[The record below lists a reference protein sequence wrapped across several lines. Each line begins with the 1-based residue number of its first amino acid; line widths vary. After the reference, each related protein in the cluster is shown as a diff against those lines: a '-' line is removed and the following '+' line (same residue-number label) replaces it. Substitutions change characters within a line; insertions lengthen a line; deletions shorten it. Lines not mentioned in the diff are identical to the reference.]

1 MKRPVKRCLW
11 ALLVLMVVGV
21 ASGTLLY
28 GPARKLLKLATQDV
42 ERRLR
47 PELREARSK
56 RVLIFAFDGVSA
68 AQMKKAIDEGHLPTV
83 ASYLGGTQDRGGVY
97 THGYFA
103 SDVHSVL
110 PSTTMAAWAATF
122 TGKPA
127 ADNGIPGNEWFER
140 ETKQFQAP
148 APVSLHSNT
157 DTVRMITDNLVG
169 QSLMANTVFERAN
182 RKSFVSL
189 NAIYRGADMFT
200 APGSRAVLGL
210 LSDFN
215 SMASGTT
222 REAYSEID
230 GESAEVVVENLQK
243 NGLPDLQ
250 IVYFPG
256 VDLWTHVAKD
266 PLRDQLDYMRKT
278 LDHSMAQVLAVYA
291 NLGAINDTT
300 ILLVADHGHTPVMKD
315 DRHALGAGGEDE
327 PTAVI
332 AASGFR
338 VRAKEREV
346 EGADE
351 QDFQAVVA
359 YQGAMAYVYLAD
371 RSTCARKKSACDW
384 KRPPRFEQDVLP
396 LARAFFDATSERG
409 SIPALRGTL
418 DLVFARKPVAVGE
431 TTKPYEVFDGEKLVP
446 ISTYLA
452 AHPRPD
458 LVDLEARMNG
468 LSAGPYGH
476 RAGDVLL
483 LAKSSATTPINDRF
497 YFSESEYTS
506 WHGSP
511 SAQDSTIPLVLI
523 RKNATGAELRSEL
536 HAAVG
541 SSPSQLSIT
550 PLVMQLLGGKPSL
563 KAREVPAR

>member
-1 MKRPVKRCLW
+1 
-11 ALLVLMVVGV
+11 MVVGV

-28 GPARKLLKLATQDV
+28 GPARKLLKLGTDDV
-42 ERRLR
+42 ERPLR
-47 PELREARSK
+47 PQMREARSK
-56 RVLIFAFDGVSA
+56 RVLIFAFDGVGA
-68 AQMKKAIDEGHLPTV
+68 AQMKKAIDEGQLPTV
-83 ASYLGGTQDRGGVY
+83 ASYLGGTQERGGVY

-103 SDVHSVL
+103 SDVHSIL

-127 ADNGIPGNEWFER
+127 AENGIPGNEWFER

-148 APVSLHSNT
+148 APVSLHSNS

-169 QSLMANTVFERAN
+169 HSLMANTVFERSN

-189 NAIYRGADMFT
+189 NAIYRGADVFT

-210 LSDFN
+210 LSDFH
-215 SMASGTT
+215 SMVTRTT

-230 GESAEVVVENLQK
+230 DESAEVVVENLQK

-250 IVYFPG
+250 VVYFPG

-266 PLRDQLDYMRKT
+266 PLQDQLDYMRKT
-278 LDHSMAQVLAVYA
+278 LDHSIAQVLAVYA

-332 AASGFR
+332 SSSGFR

-351 QDFQAVVA
+351 EDFQAVVA

-371 RSTCARKKSACDW
+371 RSTCAQKKSVCDW

-396 LARAFFDATSERG
+396 LARAFFDATSDTG
-409 SIPALRGTL
+409 TIPALRGTL
-418 DLVFARKPVAVGE
+418 DLVFARTPVAVGE
-431 TTKPYEVFDGEKLVP
+431 TTNPYEVFDGEKLVP
-446 ISTYLA
+446 ISKYLA

-483 LAKSSATTPINDRF
+483 LAKSSATTQIDDRF
-497 YFSESEYTS
+497 YFSDSEYTS

-541 SSPSQLSIT
+541 TSPSQLSIT
-550 PLVMQLLGGKPSL
+550 PLVMQLLGGKLAL
-563 KAREVPAR
+563 KAREVPGR